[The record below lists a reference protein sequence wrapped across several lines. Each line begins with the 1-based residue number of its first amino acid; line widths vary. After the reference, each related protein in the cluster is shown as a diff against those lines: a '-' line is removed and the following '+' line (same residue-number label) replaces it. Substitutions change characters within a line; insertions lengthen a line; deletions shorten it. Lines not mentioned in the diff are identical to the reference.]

1 MRASANVALAVC
13 SLLVSAWLAKAVI
26 AQESSAEPVESV
38 DRMLDVREFERAL
51 EADRTLIDDR
61 RPEDR
66 AQPVQ
71 ELPTVDLQMRLKEV
85 RVRSTPQGDR
95 VTLDTDR
102 GPVELT
108 PEE

>member
-1 MRASANVALAVC
+1 MRASANVALAAC

-26 AQESSAEPVESV
+26 AQEGTTVEPVESV
-38 DRMLDVREFERAL
+38 DRMLDVQDFRRSL
-51 EADRTLIDDR
+51 EDRRTLIDDR

-66 AQPVQ
+66 ARPAQ

-95 VTLDTDR
+95 VRLR
-102 GPVELT
+102 R
-108 PEE
+108 